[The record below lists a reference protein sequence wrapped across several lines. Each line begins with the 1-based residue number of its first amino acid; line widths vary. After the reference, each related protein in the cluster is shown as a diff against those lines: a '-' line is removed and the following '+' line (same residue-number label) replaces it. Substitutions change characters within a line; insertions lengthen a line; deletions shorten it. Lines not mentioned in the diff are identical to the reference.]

1 MKWIMYLDAGVFW
14 LLVIG
19 FPASFR
25 GNENVIYGEGIL
37 IENIISQKNF
47 SHSDIQM
54 HKSVDGS
61 YQAGQLFVDP
71 KVKSD
76 VCPHFCCTG
85 GGVDNSPVE
94 RMYSGTLLLLY
105 Y

>member
-1 MKWIMYLDAGVFW
+1 MKWIMYFDAGVFW

-25 GNENVIYGEGIL
+25 GNEKIVYGDGIL
-37 IENIISQKNF
+37 IENITSQKNY
-47 SHSDIQM
+47 SHSDIQI

-61 YQAGQLFVDP
+61 YREDQLFVEP

-76 VCPHFCCTG
+76 VCTYFCCTG
-85 GGVDNSPVE
+85 RGVDNSPVE
-94 RMYSGTLLLLY
+94 RRYSGTLLLLY

>member
-1 MKWIMYLDAGVFW
+1 MKWLTYIDAGVFW

-19 FPASFR
+19 FSTSFR
-25 GNENVIYGEGIL
+25 SNEKVVYGEGIL
-37 IENIISQKNF
+37 IENITSQKN
-47 SHSDIQM
+47 SSNIDIQM

-61 YQAGQLFVDP
+61 YQEDQLFVDL

-94 RMYSGTLLLLY
+94 RMYSGTLILLY
-105 Y
+105 F